1 MSETPEKSMDFYSVE
16 TPAKFDA
23 WCIVE
28 VMGRRVYGARVTEQ
42 TLCGATFIRIDVPEN
57 ALLGQAGFTKLLT
70 AGSIYAITP
79 CSEETARRVAAR
91 SGDGPMHVYEAP
103 LPGRLNYEED
113 LDE

>member
-1 MSETPEKSMDFYSVE
+1 MDETVE
-16 TPAKFDA
+16 KFDA
-23 WCIVE
+23 WCVVE
-28 VMGRRVYGARVTEQ
+28 VMGRRVHGGRVTEQ
-42 TLCGATFIRIDVPEN
+42 TLGGATFIRIDVPEI
-57 ALLGQAGFTKLLT
+57 APAGRAAFTKLLT

-103 LPGRLNYEED
+103 LPGRLNYQED